1 MKKINM
7 NLVKQKSTHIEKALR
22 FIEKNMEKS
31 LTLTEI
37 AKESGMSKYYFSRT
51 FKVSIGRSFKQY
63 LTEKRIDRAKS
74 LLANKDL
81 NITEVCF
88 LVGFNDLA
96 YFDRVFRQKEGV
108 TPSAF
113 RKQSQLKNSY

>member
-1 MKKINM
+1 M